1 MKKLLKKLKKNQ
13 LLSKISAC
21 LMIVVILVS
30 SLGVS
35 TFAADETEAEAEYVI
50 PAGTYTFISEPSLES
65 YGSNFGFSLQAS
77 ITSNSLNYVAV
88 SVGNLSSDCV
98 VGYIE
103 SIESDVFFLAF
114 NSVPSDSAF
123 APDPYFYGWLD
134 DAYRTFT
141 LNEDVTTDEATYT
154 AFMSNIEKP
163 NPHTDSVLDVFTG
176 ITGSIMDSLGSAQN
190 VFFTSGLTPWFPEF
204 GEYTEGVATPI
215 LNFPS
220 DPPSSFVLEVGLER
234 SVFYRSSIE
243 NQFFT
248 EAYFNEENVPLFA
261 YDGNQWF
268 LLASFTPADF
278 SYFSVFI
285 PGDPSL
291 TLLGTLAVIGV
302 GLALCFLFIGLI
314 SKFLRNRG

>member
-30 SLGVS
+30 CLGVS

-50 PAGTYTFISEPSLES
+50 PAGTYTWVESPLFDSAYPLVVSFISNGFGFAGLQLFGLNLSE
-65 YGSNFGFSLQAS
+65 GSNGIA
-77 ITSNSLNYVAV
+77 YVTETV
-88 SVGNLSSDCV
+88 QFIVYSTFSSDSS
-98 VGYIE
+98 Y
-103 SIESDVFFLAF
+103 
-114 NSVPSDSAF
+114 
-123 APDPYFYGWLD
+123 APDPYFYGWQD
-134 DAYRTFT
+134 EAYRTFT

-154 AFMSNIEKP
+154 AFMANIEMP
-163 NPHTDSVLDVFTG
+163 NPHTDSFLDVFTG
-176 ITGSIMDSLGSAQN
+176 ITGAIMDSLGSAQS
-190 VFFTSGLTPWFPEF
+190 VFFTYGLTPWVPEF
-204 GEYTEGVATPI
+204 GEFTEDVATPI

-234 SVFYRSSIE
+234 FVFYRSSLE
-243 NQFFT
+243 NQVFN
-248 EAYFNEENVPLFA
+248 EAYFDEDNIPLFA

-268 LLASFTPADF
+268 LPTSFTPADF

-285 PGDPSL
+285 PGEPSL
-291 TLLGTLAVIGV
+291 TLLGTLSVVGV